1 MLTTLIFLW
10 KKTLD
15 EREDDSSEETDEG
28 IEQPQVE
35 QADQDE
41 ESIRLD
47 TGEEIT
53 DFSWRE
59 PHQDF

>member
-1 MLTTLIFLW
+1 MIFLW
-10 KKTLD
+10 KKSLD
-15 EREDDSSEETDEG
+15 ERDDDPSQETDEG

-35 QADQDE
+35 QADHDE

-47 TGEEIT
+47 TGEEIM
-53 DFSWRE
+53 DFSWCE